1 MAITVGAL
9 THYNRNNGIARCA
22 IKANLRKAY
31 DSLDLNFI
39 LMCLLSAGFPTKF
52 VHWIMVCI
60 TYSRFSISL
69 NYSLVVYLQG
79 GKGLRLGDP
88 LCPYHFVILSRL
100 VQSRVQ
106 VFNNFKFHPHCKE
119 VGLTHL
125 SFADDLPMFSAA
137 DLPELNLLKDA
148 LLDFGKILAVNPS
161 KSEAFCASILAT
173 LKLIF

>member
-1 MAITVGAL
+1 
-9 THYNRNNGIARCA
+9 
-22 IKANLRKAY
+22 
-31 DSLDLNFI
+31 
-39 LMCLLSAGFPTKF
+39 MCLLSAGFPTKF